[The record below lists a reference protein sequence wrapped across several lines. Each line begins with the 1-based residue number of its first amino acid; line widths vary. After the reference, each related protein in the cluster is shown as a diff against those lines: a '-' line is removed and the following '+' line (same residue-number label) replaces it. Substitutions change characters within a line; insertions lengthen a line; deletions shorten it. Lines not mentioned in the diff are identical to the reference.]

1 MNKHL
6 SLTLQNTLA
15 SVVTPFIAVAC
26 CGLSDFTP
34 DANLVV
40 EIEAPAEQ
48 SLEPGAS
55 GDDVAATEAL
65 CGARVVAIDDDGNE
79 IPLTEENVDG
89 RCRYRGQVDGDE
101 SYTVKATHPD
111 LPELV
116 AEGPAQSNPACNQ
129 ATAAEDTDST
139 LVLSE
144 ATPPEDADD
153 ADDADDDADGQSG

>member
-1 MNKHL
+1 MTKHL

-34 DANLVV
+34 DDNLVV
-40 EIEAPAEQ
+40 EIEVAAEQ

-55 GDDVAATEAL
+55 GDDVAAPEAL
-65 CGARVVAIDDDGNE
+65 CGAQVVAIDDDGNE
-79 IPLTEENVDG
+79 VPLTEENVDG

-116 AEGPAQSNPACNQ
+116 AEGPAQSNPACNK

-144 ATPPEDADD
+144 ATPPKDAE
-153 ADDADDDADGQSG
+153 DDADGQSN

>member
-1 MNKHL
+1 MNKYL
-6 SLTLQNTLA
+6 SLSLRNTLA

-34 DANLVV
+34 DDNLIVQ
-40 EIEAPAEQ
+40 IDAPAEQ

-55 GDDVAATEAL
+55 GDDVAAAEAL
-65 CGARVVAIDDDGNE
+65 CGAQVVAIDDDGNE

-89 RCRYRGQVDGDE
+89 HCRYSARVDGRE
-101 SYTVKATHPD
+101 SYNVKATHPD

-116 AEGPAQSNPACNQ
+116 AEGSAKSNPACNQ

-139 LVLSE
+139 LVLAE
-144 ATPPEDADD
+144 APIDDADD
-153 ADDADDDADGQSG
+153 ADDADDEGQSG

>member
-1 MNKHL
+1 MNKYL
-6 SLTLQNTLA
+6 SLSLRNTLA

-34 DANLVV
+34 DDNLV
-40 EIEAPAEQ
+40 IQIDAPAEQ

-55 GDDVAATEAL
+55 GDDVAAAEAL
-65 CGARVVAIDDDGNE
+65 CGAQVVAIDDDGNE
-79 IPLTEENVDG
+79 VPLTEENVDG
-89 RCRYRGQVDGDE
+89 RCRYRAQVDGDE

-144 ATPPEDADD
+144 AKPLED
-153 ADDADDDADGQSG
+153 ADDADDDADGQSD